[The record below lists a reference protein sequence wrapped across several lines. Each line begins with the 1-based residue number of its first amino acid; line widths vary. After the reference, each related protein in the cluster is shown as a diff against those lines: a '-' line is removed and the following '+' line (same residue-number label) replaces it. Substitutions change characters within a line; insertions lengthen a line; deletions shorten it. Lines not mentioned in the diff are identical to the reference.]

1 MNTANNKSRITDE
14 GWTSTVQN
22 ALGISTNMDT
32 ELHSQVQEEISNKL
46 TSRSGP
52 KTSKKYVSSI
62 EKKKTGIGQVGGD
75 DEKMGIYTI
84 TYNKKETQSSEFD
97 TQRLTSISEAKACS
111 SRALSKPSGK
121 QNKQRRLQLNVPHS
135 DDSDD
140 NSSTPQ
146 KSRYLDLAENIL
158 FEMMINIEKE
168 EAYIYYLQQLL
179 VLENT
184 ATLDDFKILEFN
196 DPLAPKH
203 LKIKTTKQNARHDQV
218 KISKNKKPQMVK
230 LNVQFLGRHLDRLE
244 LRKSLL
250 ENVHD
255 HCKDDKTYKLFF
267 NKIFDFEE
275 SIIMEQCKSVLE

>member
-1 MNTANNKSRITDE
+1 M
-14 GWTSTVQN
+14 V
-22 ALGISTNMDT
+22 T
-32 ELHSQVQEEISNKL
+32 ELHSQDHEETSNMP
-46 TSRSGP
+46 TCRSGP
-52 KTSKKYVSSI
+52 KTSNNYVSSI
-62 EKKKTGIGQVGGD
+62 ERKKTGIEQVGRDGR
-75 DEKMGIYTI
+75 KIAIYTI
-84 TYNKKETQSSEFD
+84 SYSSKETQSSEFD

-203 LKIKTTKQNARHDQV
+203 LKIKTTKQNARQTGNHDKV
-218 KISKNKKPQMVK
+218 KKSNNKKPQMVEF
-230 LNVQFLGRHLDRLE
+230 NVQFLGRHLDRLE